1 MADKNIITDPR
12 TVTALNGI
20 HRTSLSDF
28 LKVDEDDESNT
39 TTKTD
44 DADTVPN
51 VQTDSEGATEETSDG
66 DAEESNGD
74 TSKEGE
80 PVFDFKGEKVP
91 LKDLLNSYETRQ
103 EISRRFDEVGKKEL
117 RLKQDTEK
125 NKREREELDAINEAF
140 EEMKEQVLAGNS
152 LAALQIAMR
161 MATAA
166 GGEPKEDGL
175 KDLIDQATKIAE
187 NFNSMSEEEQ
197 KVFLKSEELSLKEK
211 RMLRAEAKAAKQK
224 AAAELETYYNNF
236 LETNKITDADMESAL
251 QDLVKFPQFKEEL
264 EKKDERGKIQYV
276 GTWMLGK
283 RINATVERGISKV
296 DPELAKNN
304 DFRLALL
311 DFVDPRCTEDDVA
324 DIVRNYLNP
333 SQNGSAKVESEAS
346 KKDVAPKKST
356 TPDRAP
362 TEKPKAEKANVPIT
376 SFKDLINKYS

>member
-1 MADKNIITDPR
+1 
-12 TVTALNGI
+12 
-20 HRTSLSDF
+20 
-28 LKVDEDDESNT
+28 
-39 TTKTD
+39 
-44 DADTVPN
+44 
-51 VQTDSEGATEETSDG
+51 
-66 DAEESNGD
+66 
-74 TSKEGE
+74 
-80 PVFDFKGEKVP
+80 
-91 LKDLLNSYETRQ
+91 
-103 EISRRFDEVGKKEL
+103 
-117 RLKQDTEK
+117 
-125 NKREREELDAINEAF
+125 
-140 EEMKEQVLAGNS
+140 MKEQVLAGNS

-187 NFNSMSEEEQ
+187 NFNSMTEEEQ

-211 RMLRAEAKAAKQK
+211 RILRAEAKAAKQK

-236 LETNKITDADMESAL
+236 LETNKITDEEMEATL
-251 QDLVKFPQFKEEL
+251 QDLVKIPEHV
-264 EKKDERGKIQYV
+264 EKLKTKDERGKIQYV

-304 DFRLALL
+304 EFRLALL

-362 TEKPKAEKANVPIT
+362 TEKPKAEKV
-376 SFKDLINKYS
+376 KKKRGVKQGVREK